1 LTISFEDGER
11 LRLAGFIPTEIE
23 AFATAV
29 TPEGLPQPA
38 IDLEGD
44 VWQRVMKSRRDW
56 VNDKIERGWEDEEIT
71 NAIMDYYRR
80 NEERS
85 PWDFLRVE
93 YRPPEKIDY
102 KEAIRRRARETT
114 AELRR
119 L

>member
-1 LTISFEDGER
+1 MTISFEDGQR
-11 LRLAGFIPTEIE
+11 LLRAGFVPYEVE
-23 AFATAV
+23 QFATAV
-29 TPEGLPQPA
+29 TPEGLPQPP

-44 VWQRVMKSRRDW
+44 VWLRVMKSRRDW

-85 PWDFLRVE
+85 PWDFLKQE
-93 YRPPEKIDY
+93 YRSPTRIDY
-102 KEAIRRRARETT
+102 KEAIRRRAREGT
-114 AELRR
+114 AELRK